1 MALLSFRPNLKGVFR
16 DMKNRRFIVVALSL
30 LLVASSITLASADP
44 GGIGIGQPVADFK
57 LPDADG
63 KERSLASLKGE
74 KGTVLIF
81 VSTQC
86 PMVKAYAERIEK
98 LAQDYRA
105 QGVNVVG
112 INSNVAET
120 SDAIKGQIKSESFSF
135 VILKDK
141 GSKIADMLGAERTPE
156 VFFLDAANKLVYH
169 GRIDNHR
176 DISLVQS
183 SDLRNAIDETLAGKP
198 VMKSEAAAFGCTIKR
213 G

>member
-1 MALLSFRPNLKGVFR
+1 
-16 DMKNRRFIVVALSL
+16 MKNRSFVVIALSL
-30 LLVASSITLASADP
+30 LLVASAITLASANP

-57 LPDADG
+57 LPDAEG
-63 KERSLASLKGE
+63 RERSLASLKGE
-74 KGTVLIF
+74 NGTVLIF

-105 QGVNVVG
+105 KGVNVVG

-120 SDAIKGQIKSESFSF
+120 TDGIKAQIKNESFSF

-141 GSKIADMLGAERTPE
+141 GSKVADMLGAERTPE
-156 VFFLDAANKLVYH
+156 VYFLDASNKLVYH

-176 DISLVQS
+176 DLAQVQT

-198 VMKSEAAAFGCTIKR
+198 VSKAEAAAFGCTIKR

>member
-1 MALLSFRPNLKGVFR
+1 
-16 DMKNRRFIVVALSL
+16 MKNRSFVTVALSL
-30 LLVASSITLASADP
+30 LLVASSITPSYANP

-74 KGTVLIF
+74 NGTVLIF

-105 QGVNVVG
+105 KGVNVVG

-120 SDAIKGQIKSESFSF
+120 SDGIKAQIKNESFSF

-156 VFFLDAANKLVYH
+156 VYFLDASNKLVYH

-176 DISLVQS
+176 DLAQVQT

-198 VMKSEAAAFGCTIKR
+198 VTKAEAAAFGCTIKR